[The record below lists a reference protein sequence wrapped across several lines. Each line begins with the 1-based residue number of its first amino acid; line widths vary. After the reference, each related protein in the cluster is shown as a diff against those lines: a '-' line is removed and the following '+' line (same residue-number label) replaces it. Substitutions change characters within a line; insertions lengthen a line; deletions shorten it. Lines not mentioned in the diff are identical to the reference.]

1 MRIKN
6 LQITEQDIIK
16 ASWVLLDD
24 IGIEAFSMRK
34 LAELLKIQAAS
45 LYWHFK
51 SKQSIFQT
59 LANEVAKEALE
70 TANLEGAWQE
80 QLFNFVDRIRG
91 VLHKYPCSAQLM
103 MRTLPSEPNYLS
115 LLNTLLQIVDHL
127 PLSDSDKFSLIACV
141 LNYVIS
147 FELDK
152 YEQDRIDL
160 AMKNEPNGDARV
172 VFKQSLEHLS
182 GDGPNVIKRMYENNI
197 FNEIGSDKMF
207 YTGLKIMVGG
217 IEQLANERQEQ
228 QEQQERR

>member
-1 MRIKN
+1 
-6 LQITEQDIIK
+6 
-16 ASWVLLDD
+16 
-24 IGIEAFSMRK
+24 
-34 LAELLKIQAAS
+34 
-45 LYWHFK
+45 
-51 SKQSIFQT
+51 
-59 LANEVAKEALE
+59 
-70 TANLEGAWQE
+70 
-80 QLFNFVDRIRG
+80 
-91 VLHKYPCSAQLM
+91 

-160 AMKNEPNGDARV
+160 AMKNEPNGGARE